1 MVVATYS
8 GNLIAFLT
16 VSIPTLPFNTLEE
29 MIDSGYTFGSVGG
42 TAFINALAV
51 CVVDT

>member
-29 MIDSGYTFGSVGG
+29 MVDANGYKFGIQGG
-42 TAFINALAV
+42 TAFLTVIEVSL
-51 CVVDT
+51 C